1 MRRAIL
7 PCTLYQK
14 NNSFRRI
21 EYMENPTVEEAEEPA
36 VASALAGR
44 EGSAIFS
51 AMRHRNFQLYF
62 GGQLISNIGTWM
74 QIIAQSWVVYQIGHS
89 ELILGLV
96 AFASAIPVL
105 LISPWGGV
113 VVDRMPRR
121 RLLMMTQSGAMI
133 LAFAM
138 AALNFANV
146 LQEWH
151 VIVLAAL
158 LGVVNAFDAPARQAI
173 VPELVGKA
181 DLPNAIALNSMMFNS
196 ARVIGP
202 AVAGLV
208 LAAVG
213 AAWCFTING
222 ISFLAVLLGL
232 WLMNLP
238 DRRAQQHTSS
248 PWEQLTGGIRY
259 AADNREISALILL
272 SLVFSIFGISY
283 ATILPAFVQKI
294 LHQEALGYGWVNTA
308 TGLGAVTGALLLAHR
323 ASHGKRGK
331 ILLLT
336 NIAFPLILIAFSFT
350 SCLPLS
356 LLLAYGLGLGFMMQ
370 FTTINTLLQTRVD
383 DAFRGRVMGL
393 YTITFFGFAPFGNL
407 LIGYLGE
414 KMGLA
419 IAMTLFAIC
428 SLILSQ
434 LVLLKA
440 PTVK

>member
-1 MRRAIL
+1 
-7 PCTLYQK
+7 
-14 NNSFRRI
+14 
-21 EYMENPTVEEAEEPA
+21 MENPTAEQSVEQVES
-36 VASALAGR
+36 VLSGR
-44 EGSAIFS
+44 ATNTTFS

-62 GGQLISNIGTWM
+62 GGQLISNVGTWM

-89 ELILGLV
+89 ALILGVV

-133 LAFAM
+133 LAFIM
-138 AALNFANV
+138 AALAFANII
-146 LQEWH
+146 QEWH
-151 VIVLAAL
+151 VVVLAAL

-181 DLPNAIALNSMMFNS
+181 DLPNAIAMNSMMFNS

-238 DRRAQQHTSS
+238 DRRGQQHTSS
-248 PWEQLTGGIRY
+248 PWAQLTGGIRY
-259 AADNREISALILL
+259 AAGNREISALILL

-283 ATILPAFVQKI
+283 ATILPAFVQKV
-294 LHQEALGYGWVNTA
+294 LQQGAMGYGWVNTA
-308 TGLGAVTGALLLAHR
+308 TGLGAVTSAFLLTHR
-323 ASHGKRGK
+323 AIHGKRGK
-331 ILLLT
+331 LLVLT

-350 SCLPLS
+350 SLLPIS
-356 LLLAYGLGLGFMMQ
+356 LLLAYGLGMGFMMQ

-414 KMGLA
+414 KIGLA
-419 IAMTLFAIC
+419 FAITLFAVC

-440 PTVK
+440 PTVKELH